1 MPKKSMMSFAI
12 FINKIKNMRK
22 ISLLIL
28 LLAFVIL
35 QIKAQSIIIDNG
47 KANTDIVIAGDA
59 DSLTIKS
66 AKVLSR
72 YLEKITGVEVLVNN
86 KKSKAGFHI
95 FIGKEFLKGKNKKLL
110 SEDLQDDAFLILG
123 NNKELFLAGKNP
135 QGNLYAVFTILEE
148 YFGCMK
154 FTVDEEYIPR
164 KTSLISPKVHK
175 VYNPAFPFRVPHFEG
190 RWDKEFSQWHK
201 ISSFDDWGMFVH
213 TFQRLV
219 PSEKY
224 FETHPEYFALV
235 NGRRLKDG
243 QLCLSN
249 PDLVKLLIKNLG
261 KEIANQPDKTYWSVS
276 QNDCYNYCECEDCQ
290 ALYEKYENISGAY
303 VLMSNKI
310 AIAYPDKQIST
321 LAYQFTRS
329 APENIKPLDNVN
341 IMFCSIECNRSMPL
355 TEDTR
360 SAGFVQDMKNWNKL
374 TDNIFAWDY
383 VVQFK
388 NYLTPF
394 PNFHVLQPNIRFFR
408 DNGVNMMFQQGSGGS
423 WSDLSDVKQ
432 YLIAKLL
439 WNPELNNDSII
450 DHFINKY
457 YGNAAPFIKEY
468 YDLSHQYLIKNQ
480 QQQNLDIYGFPVF
493 YYKSHLSPDLLI
505 RYQELM
511 NSAENAVSSDSV
523 YLMRVLRTRIPADF
537 AYLDIALNRDN
548 EKIKWISKSSGKK
561 EIDEKM
567 LTKLDRFV
575 ELCILTGVEQI
586 NERNLKPEEY
596 RDFTLRKLK
605 WQIKDNKLKDSKIES
620 LTKYSP
626 KYQVGGESAINDGLL
641 GGLDFHFNWL
651 GYEGEDMVLNIDLRE
666 DKRFSMLQ
674 MNFLK
679 AVNSW
684 VFLPDEIKLE
694 ISNDGENYIEV
705 CSSKD
710 ENTDNSY
717 LVKSIP
723 FILEFEQVESRYL
736 KITATSM
743 KTCPDWHRGF
753 GKPSWIFVDEI
764 ILE

>member
-1 MPKKSMMSFAI
+1 
-12 FINKIKNMRK
+12 MRK

-28 LLAFVIL
+28 LLAVVIL
-35 QIKAQSIIIDNG
+35 QLKAQSIIIENG
-47 KANTDIVIAGDA
+47 KANVDIVIAGDA

-66 AKVLSR
+66 AKELSC
-72 YLEKITGVEVLVNN
+72 YFEKITGVEVLVS
-86 KKSKAGFHI
+86 KRKSKASFHI

-110 SEDLQDDAFLILG
+110 SEYLQEDAFLILG
-123 NNKELFLAGKNP
+123 NKKGLFLAGKNP
-135 QGNLYAVFTILEE
+135 QGNLYAVYTLLEE

-164 KTSLISPKVHK
+164 MKNLISPKAQK

-190 RWDKEFSQWHK
+190 RWNKEFSEWHK

-213 TFQRLV
+213 TFQKLI
-219 PSEKY
+219 PPEQY
-224 FETHPEYFALV
+224 FEKHPEYFALID
-235 NGRRLKDG
+235 GRRLKDG

-249 PDLVKLLIKNLG
+249 PELINLLKENLG
-261 KEIANQPDKTYWSVS
+261 KEIAKTPEKTYWSVS

-290 ALYEKYENISGAY
+290 ALYEKYKNISGAY
-303 VLMSNKI
+303 VLMSNEI
-310 AIAYPDKQIST
+310 AKAYPDKQIST

-355 TEDTR
+355 AEDTR
-360 SAGFVQDMKNWNKL
+360 SAGFVQDTKDWNKL

-394 PNFHVLQPNIRFFR
+394 PNFHVLQPNIKFFR

-439 WNPELNNDSII
+439 WNPDLNNDSII
-450 DHFINKY
+450 NHFIEKY
-457 YGNAAPFIKEY
+457 YGKAYPFIKEY
-468 YDLSHQYLIKNQ
+468 YDLSHQSLIEKQ
-480 QQQNLDIYGFPVF
+480 KEQNLDIYGFPVF
-493 YYKSHLSPDLLI
+493 YYNAHLTPELLI

-511 NSAENAVSSDSV
+511 DEAEVAVSTDST

-537 AYLDIALNRDN
+537 AYLDIAQNRDN
-548 EKIKWISKSSGKK
+548 ENIRWIRKQDGKN
-561 EIDEKM
+561 EIDKKM
-567 LTKLDRFV
+567 LAKLNRFV
-575 ELCILTGVEQI
+575 ELCELTGVEQI
-586 NERNLKPEEY
+586 NERNLKPEDY
-596 RDFTLRKLK
+596 RDFTIRKLK
-605 WQIKDNKLKDSKIES
+605 WQIKNNKLKGSKIKS
-620 LTKYSP
+620 LTNYSP
-626 KYQVGGESAINDGLL
+626 NYPVGGESAINDGLL

-651 GYEGEDMVLNIDLRE
+651 GYEGKDMILDIDLVE
-666 DKRFSMLQ
+666 EKKFSLLQ

-684 VFLPDEIKLE
+684 VFLPTKIKLE
-694 ISNDGENYIEV
+694 ISNDGKNYIEI
-705 CSSKD
+705 CSITCD
-710 ENTDNSY
+710 NTDHSY

-723 FILEFEQVESRYL
+723 YILEFEQVEFRYL
-736 KITATSM
+736 KITASSM